1 MTSEMKRK
9 KIILWVFLAFLGALL
24 AYVWYGLLFPDPYY
38 LNKFWPVYKFLYIWG
53 TRLLIPLFYVA
64 LVLALASNKKKL
76 FQNLSLLLLSL
87 FVLLLVAYPVMDI
100 AYFMKIRSK
109 NKIIREKYHSY
120 LQLIPP
126 ADSRLTRPAGKQVV
140 RIFCLG
146 GSTTEFKDSQGVG
159 WPDRLE
165 AELRNI
171 YHTDSIQVFNFGK
184 QWYTSL
190 HSLINYETNLRQ
202 YKPDVILV
210 MDNIN
215 DVIQNADFS
224 YLSNGPFRDDY
235 GHFYGP
241 ASFIFKR
248 SGLFGFLW
256 TSFRTMWYH
265 KDRLTFDQDTFPG
278 LPPFTRNLNTLI
290 DLAKTDSTKVV
301 LLTQPNVLTENM
313 DENVTRACV
322 MINYEAVGPDK
333 RWGYKTAYW
342 GAKQYND
349 RIREIASKR
358 NVYLV
363 DLEKF
368 IPKSLTYFNDEVHYN
383 DTTFNLISSAL
394 SKEIVRLKILPFYP
408 GN

>member
-202 YKPDVILV
+202 YKPDVILESFDDEV
-210 MDNIN
+210 VVVNLASGN
-215 DVIQNADFS
+215 YYSFS
-224 YLSNGPFRDDY
+224 QT
-235 GHFYGP
+235 H
-241 ASFIFKR
+241 
-248 SGLFGFLW
+248 
-256 TSFRTMWYH
+256 
-265 KDRLTFDQDTFPG
+265 G
-278 LPPFTRNLNTLI
+278 LPL
-290 DLAKTDSTKVV
+290 
-301 LLTQPNVLTENM
+301 
-313 DENVTRACV
+313 
-322 MINYEAVGPDK
+322 
-333 RWGYKTAYW
+333 
-342 GAKQYND
+342 
-349 RIREIASKR
+349 
-358 NVYLV
+358 
-363 DLEKF
+363 
-368 IPKSLTYFNDEVHYN
+368 
-383 DTTFNLISSAL
+383 
-394 SKEIVRLKILPFYP
+394 
-408 GN
+408 